1 MERSVVSVADAVGVL
16 PIEALPK
23 VSATVVLPVRGRP
36 TGWLGLADRTRSTDR
51 SAEVRGLGP
60 GDAGVMTQRMQ
71 DIVLVAVLAGIA
83 GLAGVIMLLVIST
96 GGGG

>member
-1 MERSVVSVADAVGVL
+1 MLES
-16 PIEALPK
+16 
-23 VSATVVLPVRGRP
+23 
-36 TGWLGLADRTRSTDR
+36 
-51 SAEVRGLGP
+51 
-60 GDAGVMTQRMQ
+60 MTQRRQ